1 MMRALWVG
9 LAVTSLMACGDSD
22 TSGSSPAPT
31 EDVATEVD
39 GGSALDGSADATVDA
54 ASDASGGPDA
64 AANVDASETTDAI
77 VEPEVVTPPPC
88 GSAEAQGT
96 LPAGLEE
103 LKHDDGGFST
113 SFNEQFVGLLVA
125 GKDLTVERVNQ
136 ATRFDLEHPVK
147 IHAVKVR
154 YQSVPADKTQPI
166 GISIR
171 PDFGHNGFD
180 FWPLDAHWEGD
191 LCGDDVSAGG
201 WTTFTLDPPLVMD
214 KPQPIFVVQQRQSGL
229 ATPDWAFD
237 VTPPAGCTAPNP
249 NSCCNL
255 YTDCHSSYNV
265 PDLTYF
271 EDGGAAYYF
280 WNGLSLSFPYD
291 YMVRLMVEP
300 MDDLTPEEKIFQ
312 PVPDLQV
319 GSKFSWGDYN
329 GDGWDDLLV
338 DGRRLL
344 RNDAGTLVDANE
356 EAGIDPDK
364 GTGGVWG
371 DYDNDG
377 CLDLFTFIEDPSTPD
392 ILYRNGCDGTFT
404 AVTDDAGIV
413 DLQTFNPCPK
423 NDADQPGSP
432 TAAATWV
439 DVDNDGFLDLYL
451 GNEICWE
458 WTGGYFVDTVWHNE
472 GDGTFTEWTGTHGFL
487 GYLDQENAWGTRGT
501 SALDYDQDGD
511 QDIFANNYHLNPNLF
526 YRNEGGGEFTQVADV
541 VGVKGVIEPGF
552 EGGGVYGHSVGAAW
566 GDIDSDGDFDLIV
579 ASLAHPRFFDF
590 SDKTQVFQQNDDG
603 TFTDTQGDWSF
614 PWGDSG
620 VRFSEGHFSPVLA
633 DFNQDGHLDLI
644 ISSAYEGR
652 TTDFYW
658 GDGAGKFDLDSYHA
672 GIKTSYGVGLAS
684 GDMDND
690 GDLDLASATTIWT
703 NTMAAEDSGTWL
715 QLRLVGNVSSNR
727 AAIGATVHVHA
738 GDQKWLRHVSGG
750 NGHGCQESQTVH
762 LGLGDLQ
769 AVDSITVAF
778 PGGTDVEYIGPFEAG
793 QRLWLFEDGTS
804 TAGWAPPSSD

>member
-1 MMRALWVG
+1 MRALWIG
-9 LAVTSLMACGDSD
+9 LTVTTLVACGDTGS
-22 TSGSSPAPT
+22 TSSPTPEADASV
-31 EDVATEVD
+31 DVASDGDGDSAVQKDALGDSGAGDSGVAEVSED
-39 GGSALDGSADATVDA
+39 ADPDDSAGEV
-54 ASDASGGPDA
+54 PDA
-64 AANVDASETTDAI
+64 DNS
-77 VEPEVVTPPPC
+77 TPVPC
-88 GSAEAQGT
+88 GSAKGA
-96 LPAGLEE
+96 LPDGLEE

-113 SFNEQFVGLLVA
+113 SFNEQFVGLLIA

-154 YQSVPADKTQPI
+154 YQSLPEDKGQPV

-191 LCGDDVSAGG
+191 LCGDDVTPGG
-201 WTTFTLDPPLVMD
+201 WTTFVLDPPLVME
-214 KPQPIFVVQQRQSGL
+214 KPQPIFIVQQRRDGL
-229 ATPDWAFD
+229 TTPDWAFD
-237 VTPPAGCTAPNP
+237 VTPPDGCTAPNP

-255 YTDCHSSYNV
+255 YSDCHSSYNV

-271 EDGGAAYYF
+271 EDQGAAYYF

-312 PVPDLQV
+312 PIPDLEV

-344 RNDAGTLVDANE
+344 RNDAGVLVDANE
-356 EAGIDPDK
+356 EAEIDPDK

-377 CLDLFTFIEDPSTPD
+377 CLDLFTFIEDPSTAD
-392 ILYRNGCDGTFT
+392 ILYRNDCDGTFT
-404 AVTDDAGIV
+404 AVTDSAGIV

-439 DVDNDGFLDLYL
+439 DVDNDGYLDLYL

-472 GDGTFTEWTGTHGFL
+472 GDGTFTEWTGSHGFL
-487 GYLDQENAWGTRGT
+487 GYLDSENAWGTRGT

-526 YRNEGGGEFTQVADV
+526 YRNEGQGEFSQVAGQ
-541 VGVKGVIEPGF
+541 VGVQGVIEPGF
-552 EGGGVYGHSVGAAW
+552 EGSGLYGHSVGAAW

-590 SDKTQVFQQNDDG
+590 SDKTQVFRQNDDG
-603 TFTDTQGDWSF
+603 TFTDTQGDWSY

-620 VRFSEGHFSPVLA
+620 VRYSEGHFSPILA
-633 DFNQDGHLDLI
+633 DFDQNGTLDLV

-658 GDGAGKFDLDSYHA
+658 GQEDGTFDLDSYHA

-684 GDMDND
+684 ADLDND
-690 GDLDLASATTIWT
+690 GDLDLASATTVWT
-703 NTMAAEDSGTWL
+703 NTMDVDEKGQWL
-715 QLRLVGNVSSNR
+715 QLRIVGNVASNR
-727 AAIGATVHVHA
+727 AGIGATIHVHA
-738 GDQKWLRHVSGG
+738 GEKTWLRHVSGG

-762 LGLGDLQ
+762 LGLG
-769 AVDSITVAF
+769 ATPTIDSITVKF
-778 PGGTDVEYIGPFEAG
+778 PGGESVEYPGPFETG
-793 QRLWLFEDGTS
+793 QRLWLSEDGTFTS
-804 TAGWAPPSSD
+804 GWTPPEP